1 MCKKC
6 FTRLAGYQLFV
17 VAHFQ
22 IIYLP
27 NDYDIYMKKNISSAF
42 FFFYLFSN

>member
-27 NDYDIYMKKNISSAF
+27 NDYDIYMKKKYF
-42 FFFYLFSN
+42 